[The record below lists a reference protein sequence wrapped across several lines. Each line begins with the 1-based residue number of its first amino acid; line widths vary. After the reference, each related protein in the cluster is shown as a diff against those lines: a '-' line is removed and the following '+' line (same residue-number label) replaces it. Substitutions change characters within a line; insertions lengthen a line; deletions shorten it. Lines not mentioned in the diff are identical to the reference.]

1 VNNMPDSNTTSDP
14 LKRVF
19 ITGGASGLGRAI
31 ALRYAQ
37 EGYQVCIGDVND
49 ERGHEVLAELLALG
63 NDACY
68 LPCNVTIM
76 QDLEN
81 VQTTLTERW
90 GGVDIVVNNAG
101 VGGTSGPIDE
111 VPLEDWDWVLD
122 VNLKGV
128 MRGVRAFT
136 PLFKQ
141 QNSGYFVNIASA
153 AGLFSPAYMGAYNAA
168 KAGVISLSESSSYE
182 LAPFNIGTTVV
193 CPAFFQTNLMENMK
207 FTVDGVDENIGRLMA
222 KSSVSADDIADEIF
236 NAVNEQQ
243 FMVLPHKM
251 VRQHWGFKRN
261 KPEEFA
267 EIMKVE
273 GLKLAQKHQFK

>member
-1 VNNMPDSNTTSDP
+1 MLGSNTTRDP

-49 ERGHEVLAELLALG
+49 LRGQEVLAELLALG

-68 LPCNVTIM
+68 LPCDVTIM
-76 QDLEN
+76 QDLDN
-81 VQTTLTERW
+81 VQNTLTERW

-101 VGGTSGPIDE
+101 IGGTSGPIDE
-111 VPLEDWDWVLD
+111 VPLDDWDWVLD

-128 MRGVRAFT
+128 MRGIRAFT

-153 AGLFSPAYMGAYNAA
+153 AGLFSPAHMGAYNAA
-168 KAGVISLSESSSYE
+168 KAGVISLSESTSYE
-182 LAPFNIGTTVV
+182 LAPFNVGTTVV

-207 FTVDGVDENIGRLMA
+207 FTVDGVGESVDRLMA
-222 KSSVSADDIADEIF
+222 KSSVSAEDIAEGIF
-236 NAVNEQQ
+236 NAVNEKQ

-251 VRQHWGFKRN
+251 VREQWELKCN
-261 KPEEFA
+261 DPEGFA
-267 EIMKVE
+267 ELMRVE
-273 GLKLAQKHQFK
+273 SSKLL

>member
-1 VNNMPDSNTTSDP
+1 MPESNVKNNSM
-14 LKRVF
+14 KRVF
-19 ITGGASGLGRAI
+19 ITGGASGLGRSI
-31 ALRYAQ
+31 ALKYAQ
-37 EGYQVCIGDVND
+37 EGYAVCIGDVND
-49 ERGHEVLAELLALG
+49 ERGQEVLSELLALG

-68 LPCNVTIM
+68 LPCDVTIM

-81 VQTTLTERW
+81 VQNTLTERW

-153 AGLFSPAYMGAYNAA
+153 AGLFSPAHMGAYNAA
-168 KAGVISLSESSSYE
+168 KAGVISLSESLSYE
-182 LAPFNIGTTVV
+182 LAPFGIGTTVV

-207 FTVDGVDENIGRLMA
+207 FTVEGVDENIGRLMA
-222 KSSVSADDIADEIF
+222 KSSVSAGDIADDIF
-236 NAVNEQQ
+236 NAVNEKQ

-251 VRQHWGFKRN
+251 VREQWEFKRN
-261 KPEEFA
+261 DPEGFA
-267 EIMKVE
+267 ELMRVE
-273 GLKLAQKHQFK
+273 GLKLAKKHD

>member
-1 VNNMPDSNTTSDP
+1 MSDSNANSNSM
-14 LKRVF
+14 KRVF
-19 ITGGASGLGRAI
+19 ITGGASGLGRSI
-31 ALRYAQ
+31 ALKYAIS
-37 EGYQVCIGDVND
+37 GCHVCIGDVNG
-49 ERGHEVLAELLALG
+49 ERGQEVLGELLALG

-68 LPCNVTIM
+68 LPCDVTAM

-81 VQTTLTERW
+81 VQNTLTERW

-128 MRGVRAFT
+128 MRGIRAFT

-153 AGLFSPAYMGAYNAA
+153 AGLFSPAHMGAYNAA
-168 KAGVISLSESSSYE
+168 KARVISLSESTSYE

-193 CPAFFQTNLMENMK
+193 CPAFFETNLMENMK
-207 FTVDGVDENIGRLMA
+207 FTVDGVGDSVERLMA
-222 KSSVSADDIADEIF
+222 KSSVSAEDIAEDIF
-236 NAVNEQQ
+236 NAVNERQ

-251 VRQHWGFKRN
+251 VRQQWIFKRN

-267 EIMKVE
+267 ELMKVE
-273 GLKLAQKHQFK
+273 GLKMAQKH

>member
-1 VNNMPDSNTTSDP
+1 MLGSNTTREP

-37 EGYQVCIGDVND
+37 EGYQVCIGDVNN
-49 ERGHEVLAELLALG
+49 ERGQEVLAEL
-63 NDACY
+63 
-68 LPCNVTIM
+68 
-76 QDLEN
+76 
-81 VQTTLTERW
+81 
-90 GGVDIVVNNAG
+90 
-101 VGGTSGPIDE
+101 
-111 VPLEDWDWVLD
+111 VLD

-128 MRGVRAFT
+128 MRGIRAFT

-153 AGLFSPAYMGAYNAA
+153 AGLFSPAHMGAYNAA
-168 KAGVISLSESSSYE
+168 KAGVISLSESTSYE
-182 LAPFNIGTTVV
+182 LAPFNVGTTVV

-207 FTVDGVDENIGRLMA
+207 FTVDGVGESVDRLMA
-222 KSSVSADDIADEIF
+222 KSSVSAEDIAEGIF
-236 NAVNEQQ
+236 NAVNEKQ

-251 VRQHWGFKRN
+251 VRQQWIFKRN

-267 EIMKVE
+267 ELMKVE
-273 GLKLAQKHQFK
+273 GLKLAQKTRQSNS